1 VTTVRTATAGDA
13 RGIAEVHV
21 DTWRA
26 AYVGVM
32 PQQTLDALDV
42 DERQRLWQRYVAAE
56 GFAVFVAEREA
67 GIVGFVSVGSCREL
81 DDTGELFAIYVHP
94 DAWGTGAGLALM
106 EAGVEWL
113 AARWPEAVLWVAEEN
128 PRARRF
134 YERYGWTADASRVE
148 EVAPGAFILEVRY
161 RLSGFDGHPSP

>member
-1 VTTVRTATAGDA
+1 MTTVRRATVGDA
-13 RGIAEVHV
+13 RGIAKVHV

-32 PQQTLDALDV
+32 PQETLDALDV

-81 DDTGELFAIYVHP
+81 DGTGELFAIYVHP
-94 DAWGTGAGLALM
+94 DAWRTGAGLALM
-106 EAGVEWL
+106 DAAVDWL
-113 AARWPEAVLWVAEEN
+113 AKRWPEAILWVAEEN
-128 PRARRF
+128 PQARRF
-134 YERYGWTADASRVE
+134 YELYGWIAETSRVE
-148 EVAPGAFILEVRY
+148 EVAPGAHIRERLY
-161 RLSGFDGHPSP
+161 RLSDLDRR